1 MERQSTMPTPRPS
14 RTISRIT
21 TEVDLVRRSSVQK
34 APPGG
39 AFISNLPAFTED
51 RPCCLKQNPVK
62 LRCYEYREKVEDP
75 MKLKVILAAFALIG
89 AGAMVAT
96 SADAQTAQTKKKTVV
111 YNRDRT
117 VIVSRDEDGRTRTRI
132 IIQKRSYLDPGTE
145 SFPGERSD
153 HFYAQLPNQRAGGV
167 IDNTSAGLLNTQSAL
182 PGPWTLPSKN
192 NPWLF
197 Y

>member
-1 MERQSTMPTPRPS
+1 
-14 RTISRIT
+14 
-21 TEVDLVRRSSVQK
+21 
-34 APPGG
+34 
-39 AFISNLPAFTED
+39 
-51 RPCCLKQNPVK
+51 
-62 LRCYEYREKVEDP
+62 
-75 MKLKVILAAFALIG
+75 MKLKVILAAVALIG

-145 SFPGERSD
+145 TFPGERIGNTG
-153 HFYAQLPNQRAGGV
+153 YIENPNQYAGSV
-167 IDNTSAGLLNTQSAL
+167 INNTSAGLYNTQSAL
-182 PGPWTLPSKN
+182 PGPWTLPFKS
-192 NPWLF
+192 NPWIG